1 MVNAVWGSMC
11 VGVGEC
17 EGKLCMCV
25 LELQL
30 IV

>member
-11 VGVGEC
+11 LGVGEC
-17 EGKLCMCV
+17 EGRLCMRV
-25 LELQL
+25 LELKF